1 MIYTEKNILNNI
13 KAVYFIGIG
22 GIGMSA
28 LAAYFLKSGIFTAGY
43 DRMPSK
49 ITQNLQDDG
58 ANIHF
63 SDAVNLIPN
72 EITFGEKETVLIVYT
87 PAIPKTHS
95 ELQFFTDHNYKVL
108 KRSEILGMLTSRS
121 KVLAV
126 AGTHGKT
133 SVSTIIA
140 HIFKHSGSAVNAF
153 LGGISKNYNSNLIL
167 SDRPKNAEYAVTEAD
182 EYDRSFLK
190 LFPFTALITAIDEDH
205 LDIYKDINDIRN
217 TFEQFV
223 NQINKNGNL
232 ILKKSLNIKS
242 TVLPKHVFTY
252 ALDSKSDYY
261 AEQIKS
267 NTVQSQFNIVTPKG
281 IIKDIVFNIPGNL
294 NIENT
299 IAAAALADI
308 HGISHQ
314 EIKEALA
321 SWQGVKRRFEY
332 IINTPDMVYI
342 DDYAHHPE
350 ELKAF
355 IGSVRKL
362 YPEKILTGI
371 FQPHLYSRTRDFADA
386 FARSLSLC
394 DKIILTDIYP
404 AREKPI
410 EGVSSK
416 IIFDKIECKEKILTV
431 KEDLLKHI
439 KIENNTVYMTMG
451 AGDID
456 RYADKIKNKLLRNE

>member
-1 MIYTEKNILNNI
+1 VINTEKNILNNI

-43 DRMPSK
+43 DKMQSK
-49 ITQNLQDDG
+49 ITKNLENIG
-58 ANIHF
+58 AKIHF
-63 SDAVNLIPN
+63 SDAVNLIPS
-72 EITFGEKETVLIVYT
+72 EIISGEKKDVLIVYT
-87 PAIPKTHS
+87 PAIPETHS
-95 ELQFFTDHNYKVL
+95 ELKFFKVNNYKVL
-108 KRSEILGMLTSRS
+108 KRSDILGILTSQS
-121 KVLAV
+121 KVIAV

-140 HIFKHSGSAVNAF
+140 QIFKHSGNNANAF

-167 SDRPKNAEYAVTEAD
+167 SENPKNAEFAVTEAD

-190 LFPFTALITAIDEDH
+190 LFPHTAVITAIDEDH

-217 TFEQFV
+217 AFEQFV
-223 NQINKNGNL
+223 NQINKKGNL
-232 ILKKSLNIKS
+232 VLKKSLIIKKS
-242 TVLPKHVFTY
+242 VLPKHVFTY
-252 ALDSKSDYY
+252 ALNSKSDYY
-261 AEQIKS
+261 AESVKT
-267 NTVQSQFNIVTPKG
+267 NTVQSQFNIVTPKD
-281 IIKDIVFNIPGNL
+281 IIKDVVINIPGNL

-299 IAAAALADI
+299 IAAVAVADI
-308 HGISHQ
+308 HSISHQ
-314 EIKEALA
+314 QIKDALA

-362 YPEKILTGI
+362 YPKKSLIGI

-394 DKIILTDIYP
+394 DKVILTDIYP

-410 EGVSSK
+410 AGVSSK

-431 KEDLLKHI
+431 KEDLLSHI
-439 KIENNTVYMTMG
+439 KCENNTVYMTMG

-456 RYADKIKNKLLRNE
+456 RYADKIKQRLLRHE